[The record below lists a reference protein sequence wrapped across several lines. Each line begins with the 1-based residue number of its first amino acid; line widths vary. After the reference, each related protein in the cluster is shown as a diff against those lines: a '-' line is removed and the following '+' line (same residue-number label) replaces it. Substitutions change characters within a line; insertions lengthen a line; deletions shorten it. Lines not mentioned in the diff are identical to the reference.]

1 MNMKGIVKD
10 AMMLFLITLIAGA
23 LLGAVHEVTLEPIA
37 KAQQE
42 AANAT
47 YREVFPEAVNFVATD
62 ELTAAVEE
70 SVDAIASQ
78 GFGSVSVDGAMEAQD
93 GSGAVIGYLITATS
107 KEGYGGDVQISVGVS
122 ADGTLTGIGFLALNE
137 TAGLGMNAD
146 TPDFK
151 DQFVGK
157 PTTDVFEVTK
167 TGATADNQVEAI
179 SGATI
184 TSSAVTGALNAA
196 VYFVNNCI
204 AQ

>member
-47 YREVFPEAVNFVATD
+47 YREVFPEATNFVTTD
-62 ELTAAVEE
+62 ALTAAVADSADE
-70 SVDAIASQ
+70 IAAQ
-78 GFGSVSVDGAMEAQD
+78 GFGSVSVDSAMEAQD
-93 GSGAVIGYLITATS
+93 ESGNVIGYMITATS
-107 KEGYGGDVQISVGVS
+107 AEGYGGDVQISVGID
-122 ADGTLTGIGFLALNE
+122 ADGKLTGLGCLTLSE
-137 TAGLGMNAD
+137 TPGLGMRAQE
-146 TPDFK
+146 PEFK
-151 DQFVGK
+151 DQFPGK
-157 PTTDVFEVTK
+157 STAETFEVTK
-167 TGATADNQVEAI
+167 TGATADNQVQAI

-196 VYFVNNCI
+196 AYFVNNCI

>member
-47 YREVFPEAVNFVATD
+47 YREVFPEAANFVATD
-62 ELTAAVEE
+62 ELTAAVADTAEE
-70 SVDAIASQ
+70 ISAQ
-78 GFGSVSVDGAMEAQD
+78 GFGSVTVDGAMEAQD
-93 GSGAVIGYLITATS
+93 GSGNLLGYLITATS
-107 KEGYGGDVQISVGVS
+107 KEGYGGDVQISVGIS
-122 ADGTLTGIGFLALNE
+122 ADGMLTGIGFLSLNE

-146 TPDFK
+146 TPGFK

-157 PTTDVFEVTK
+157 PTADTFEVTK
-167 TGATADNQVEAI
+167 TEATADNQVQAI

-196 VYFVNNCI
+196 AYFVNNCI